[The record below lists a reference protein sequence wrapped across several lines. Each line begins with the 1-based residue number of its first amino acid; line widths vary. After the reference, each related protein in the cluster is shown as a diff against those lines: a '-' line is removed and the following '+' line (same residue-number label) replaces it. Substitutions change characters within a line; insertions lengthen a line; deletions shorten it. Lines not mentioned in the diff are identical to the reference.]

1 MIEIRGDRGVRA
13 VVLAGILGVAF
24 AVVSLVLRGANGP
37 AKPTAT
43 AGGTTI
49 AAAGGS
55 QAAAPSAPDANAV
68 QVEIKNFA
76 FSPDPLE
83 IAVGTTVTWTNAD
96 GFAHTA
102 TSQDAA
108 APFDTGKLE
117 TGRAASYRFETPGT
131 FAYKCAIHNSMTG
144 TIVVK

>member
-1 MIEIRGDRGVRA
+1 MRFGETGKGGV
-13 VVLAGILGVAF
+13 
-24 AVVSLVLRGANGP
+24 
-37 AKPTAT
+37 
-43 AGGTTI
+43 
-49 AAAGGS
+49 
-55 QAAAPSAPDANAV
+55 SALS
-68 QVEIKNFA
+68 A
-76 FSPDPLE
+76 FSR
-83 IAVGTTVTWTNAD
+83 VWTNSD

-117 TGRAASYRFETPGT
+117 TGQAASYRFEAPGT

>member
-1 MIEIRGDRGVRA
+1 MS
-13 VVLAGILGVAF
+13 LALFNASAEALIA
-24 AVVSLVLRGANGP
+24 SNS
-37 AKPTAT
+37 AKRS
-43 AGGTTI
+43 GGM
-49 AAAGGS
+49 
-55 QAAAPSAPDANAV
+55 
-68 QVEIKNFA
+68 K
-76 FSPDPLE
+76 
-83 IAVGTTVTWTNAD
+83 
-96 GFAHTA
+96 AHTA

>member
-1 MIEIRGDRGVRA
+1 MTELRGDRRVRA
-13 VVLAGILGVAF
+13 VVLAGIMLAAL
-24 AVVSLVLRGANGP
+24 AVVSLILRHADGP

-43 AGGTTI
+43 APATI
-49 AAAGGS
+49 AAASGS
-55 QAAAPSAPDANAV
+55 LAAAPVDANAP
-68 QVEIKNFA
+68 QVDIKNFA

-83 IAVGTTVTWTNAD
+83 IAVGTTVTWTNSD

-117 TGRAASYRFETPGT
+117 TGQAASYRFEAPGT